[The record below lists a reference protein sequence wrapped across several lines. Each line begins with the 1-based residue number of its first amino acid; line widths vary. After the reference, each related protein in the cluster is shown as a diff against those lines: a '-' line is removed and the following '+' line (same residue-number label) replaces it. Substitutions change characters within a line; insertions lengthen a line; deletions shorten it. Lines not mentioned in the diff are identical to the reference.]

1 MKNSLFASI
10 LVVLIGGFF
19 ASAVVADDT
28 LVRFKGGIGVIPVS
42 NVAGTANPDG
52 TFPNVTRNIVRPV
65 NPAPQIWVISALRAD
80 VKVDG
85 SIHVDGRGLL
95 LGGGNQIGFNANAS
109 VFATL
114 ICEAVAPFTERST
127 NAAGVALSPNG
138 DFRIDDVL
146 TRHHRPSA
154 RAPCSSYAMWPT
166 KAGSLRSSESRVG
179 LASGSSA
186 GPRSFRLRG

>member
-52 TFPNVTRNIVRPV
+52 TFPDVTRNIVRAV
-65 NPAPQIWVISALRAD
+65 NPAPQIWVISALMAD

-114 ICEAVAPFTERST
+114 ICEAVAPFTEHST
-127 NAAGVALSPNG
+127 NAAGVALAPDG

-146 TRHHRPSA
+146 TP
-154 RAPCSSYAMWPT
+154 APPAVCDSPVLLIRNVGDLSWFA
-166 KAGSLRSSESRVG
+166 AGI
-179 LASGSSA
+179 
-186 GPRSFRLRG
+186 PK